1 MERIVNSIAL
11 LFSGTCLL
19 LRLACL
25 AAQSLFWGLVLCLWA
40 ILSSLFLWSLVKT
53 IFFS

>member
-1 MERIVNSIAL
+1 MERVVNSIL
-11 LFSGTCLL
+11 LLVSGTSLL

-25 AAQSLFWGLVLCLWA
+25 AAESLFWGLVLCLWA
-40 ILSSLFLWSLVKT
+40 ALSSLFLWTFVTT

>member
-11 LFSGTCLL
+11 LFSGTSLL
-19 LRLACL
+19 LRLVCL
-25 AAQSLFWGLVLCLWA
+25 AAESLFWGVVLCLWA
-40 ILSSLFLWSLVKT
+40 ALSSLFLWSFVKT

>member
-11 LFSGTCLL
+11 LFSGTSLL
-19 LRLACL
+19 LRLVCL
-25 AAQSLFWGLVLCLWA
+25 AAESLFWGLVLCLWA
-40 ILSSLFLWSLVKT
+40 ALSSLFLWSLVKT

>member
-1 MERIVNSIAL
+1 MERVVNSIL
-11 LFSGTCLL
+11 LLVSGTCLL

-25 AAQSLFWGLVLCLWA
+25 AAESLFWGLVLCLWA
-40 ILSSLFLWSLVKT
+40 ALSSLFLWSLVKT